1 MSPSSRSVRADAARN
16 RQRLLDA
23 ATRVF
28 TEQGPEAP
36 FIEIARVAGV
46 GVGTVYR
53 HFPNRAVLIEA
64 AYRQEVD
71 ALSAA
76 AVRLAGELAPRAALR
91 AWMDLFSGY
100 LGVKSGLIDSLR
112 VAEAEG
118 ADPFATSRDRN
129 IASLEV
135 ILTAEPDAM
144 PLLSAEELLLMLGGA
159 ILTTDS
165 ADLAGQRARM
175 LDFLADAVWGGP
187 ESGGSGG

>member
-1 MSPSSRSVRADAARN
+1 MSPSSRSVRADAAKN

-76 AVRLAGELAPRAALR
+76 AVRLADELAPRAALR

-118 ADPFATSRDRN
+118 VDPFATSRDRN

-135 ILTAEPDAM
+135 ILTAEPDAV
-144 PLLSAEELLLMLGGA
+144 PLLTAEELLLMLGGA

-165 ADLAGQRARM
+165 ADLAGQRASM

-187 ESGGSGG
+187 GSGGSGG